1 MLPEKEHQSDAFD
14 KNIYESECPVIYALE
29 IVGQK
34 WKLPILWYLYKKES
48 TRYNELKRKVHG
60 ITNMMLT
67 KSLQDLEKHQLI
79 TRTQYYTVPPKVE
92 YALTER
98 GQALLPALNALYDW
112 GADQIDLDKK
122 RKLHEP
128 DRPKQRA

>member
-1 MLPEKEHQSDAFD
+1 MIIKQKCKNDSSD

-48 TRYNELKRKVHG
+48 TRYNELKRKVNG

-67 KSLQDLEKHQLI
+67 KSLQELEMHQLI
-79 TRTQYYTVPPKVE
+79 TRTPYYTVPPRVE
-92 YALTER
+92 YALTPR
-98 GQALLPALNALYDW
+98 GQALIPALNALYDW
-112 GADQIDLDKK
+112 GTDQLDLDKK
-122 RKLHEP
+122 RKTHLES
-128 DRPKQRA
+128 K

>member
-1 MLPEKEHQSDAFD
+1 MLPEKSHQSDVVD

-48 TRYNELKRKVHG
+48 TRYNELKRRVNG

-67 KSLQDLEKHQLI
+67 KSLQELELHQLI
-79 TRTQYYTVPPKVE
+79 TRTQYYTVPPRVE
-92 YALTER
+92 YALTQR
-98 GQALLPALNALYDW
+98 GQALIPALNALYDW
-112 GADQIDLDKK
+112 GVDQLDLDKK
-122 RKLHEP
+122 RKNQP
-128 DRPKQRA
+128 RFK

>member
-1 MLPEKEHQSDAFD
+1 MLPEKSHQSDVVD

-48 TRYNELKRKVHG
+48 TRYNELKRRVNG

-67 KSLQDLEKHQLI
+67 KSLQELELHQLI
-79 TRTQYYTVPPKVE
+79 TRTQYYTVPPRVE
-92 YALTER
+92 YALTQR
-98 GQALLPALNALYDW
+98 GQALIPALNALYDW
-112 GADQIDLDKK
+112 GVDQLDLDKK
-122 RKLHEP
+122 RKNQP
-128 DRPKQRA
+128 SFK

>member
-1 MLPEKEHQSDAFD
+1 MLPEKKHPSDVFD

-48 TRYNELKRKVHG
+48 TRYNELKRRVHG

-112 GADQIDLDKK
+112 GADQINLDKK
-122 RKLHEP
+122 RKAHKTSLP
-128 DRPKQRA
+128 NKRA